1 VYTLVDSDVPSSDQP
16 NKRWKKWGGEMI
28 LLNRLGK
35 EEEYEDVDAERQ
47 DEERWISREEGEH
60 MWNI

>member
-1 VYTLVDSDVPSSDQP
+1 MVAMYLPG
-16 NKRWKKWGGEMI
+16 GGEMI